1 MEQHIAHTKKS
12 NHLFQLQFSTL
23 SNSEAV
29 KYHPPSIS
37 EPAHGEMHPFDS
49 RDFGINLEQLHLPS
63 DIFQPQVLSLD
74 GRASVEA
81 VQSFLGIVGEGI
93 DWR

>member
-1 MEQHIAHTKKS
+1 
-12 NHLFQLQFSTL
+12 
-23 SNSEAV
+23 
-29 KYHPPSIS
+29 
-37 EPAHGEMHPFDS
+37 MHPFDS